1 MLAQGDKLSS
11 NFTGLVNVI
20 KGGQDQQQRIN
31 EGILATQ
38 QQKTRVLERQ
48 LELQRLAQT
57 AKFLTDQGA
66 DLGEEERKE
75 LARKLAAKYAA
86 DL

>member
-1 MLAQGDKLSS
+1 M
-11 NFTGLVNVI
+11 
-20 KGGQDQQQRIN
+20 
-31 EGILATQ
+31 
-38 QQKTRVLERQ
+38 
-48 LELQRLAQT
+48 ELQLFAQA
-57 AKFLTDQGA
+57 AKSLTDQGA